1 MLDYNTGQSKL
12 ILREYGRNV
21 QKLAEYLPQ
30 VEDRDKRTAYAYTLV
45 NLMRQLNPNVKD
57 GETTQKIWDDLF
69 IITNFTLD
77 VDAPFPPPP
86 EDVLTK
92 KPNKVPYSKESESAK
107 YKHYGK
113 NLEKLIEQAGELE
126 DEEEKR
132 DATIYL
138 GRLMKTFYITWNRDN
153 IDDEVIVKQLR
164 KLSRGKLEIPLE
176 EVKAKNLFDS
186 TVGVSN
192 NNSSNNSNNNN
203 NKGRSNK
210 GRRNNNNR
218 RKKN

>member
-21 QKLAEYLPQ
+21 QKLAEYLPN

-113 NLEKLIEQAGELE
+113 NLEKLIEQASELE
-126 DEEEKR
+126 EEEKR

-164 KLSRGKLEIPLE
+164 KLSRGKLEISLE

-186 TVGVSN
+186 LGNTSN
-192 NNSSNNSNNNN
+192 NNSNSNNN
-203 NKGRSNK
+203 NKGRSNNK